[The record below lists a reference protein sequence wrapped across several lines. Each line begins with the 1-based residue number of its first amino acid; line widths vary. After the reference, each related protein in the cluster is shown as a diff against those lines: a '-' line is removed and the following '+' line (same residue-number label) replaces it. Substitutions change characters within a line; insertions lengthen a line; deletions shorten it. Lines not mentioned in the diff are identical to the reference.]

1 MFSSYLAV
9 EGLALQRPDEVAV
22 HLIGSQDDGGH
33 RVLVLR
39 RRGGQQGQRGQ
50 GDVVLAAGE
59 VALVVAV
66 RAEAAGEGRDG
77 EETGGRGG
85 GNQSE
90 SEDATT
96 TVEFLTGSAVVG
108 VVFAHL
114 ETSENASTHTA
125 GQGTMRTTMRPSAV
139 G

>member
-1 MFSSYLAV
+1 M
-9 EGLALQRPDEVAV
+9 
-22 HLIGSQDDGGH
+22 
-33 RVLVLR
+33 
-39 RRGGQQGQRGQ
+39 
-50 GDVVLAAGE
+50 VLAAGE
-59 VALVVAV
+59 AALVVAV

-77 EETGGRGG
+77 EETGGRG

-108 VVFAHL
+108 VVVAHL

-125 GQGTMRTTMRPSAV
+125 GQGTMRTTMRPSAA